1 MFKDDIDNFF
11 KERVV
16 KGYDEIQK
24 EDPSLTGK
32 SFYVFQTGE
41 PSFQPEL
48 MVIGFNPGGD
58 YLGERSLTNGSQNRY
73 ITDGGWFATLR
84 SIVPQEYLE
93 HCVGTNK
100 YYVNTPQDKDIKNK
114 KLKELGTRLTRELIN
129 IIQPKHILCLHT
141 DTFNTI
147 KNSSVAKPYESIN
160 FKESKMGT
168 IPVAYIP
175 NPSPRNNHFYKG
187 EKLSIYRES
196 IVTFI
201 NN

>member
-58 YLGERSLTNGSQNRY
+58 YLGEISLTNGSQNRY

-114 KLKELGTRLTRELIN
+114 KLKELGTRLTRELIG

-147 KNSSVAKPYESIN
+147 KNSSVSKPYEGIN
-160 FKESKMGT
+160 FKVSKMGN

-187 EKLSIYRES
+187 EKLSIYREA
-196 IVTFI
+196 IVTFM

>member
-48 MVIGFNPGGD
+48 MVIGFNPGGG
-58 YLGERSLTNGSQNRY
+58 YFGEISLTNGSQNRY

-100 YYVNTPQDKDIKNK
+100 YYVNTPQDKDIKNVELK
-114 KLKELGTRLTRELIN
+114 KLGTKLTRELIK

-147 KNSSVAKPYESIN
+147 KNSSVSKPYEGIN
-160 FKESKMGT
+160 FKVSKMGN

-187 EKLSIYRES
+187 EKLSIYREA
-196 IVTFI
+196 IVTFM